1 MMLLIWSMIVAS
13 AFAAIRLDIV
23 RKAGVTKPN
32 PRRTPHR
39 ATIYASLLNNITAG
53 GYVASVTV
61 GTPPQNIDLVIETTS
76 RDTWLLDSTAD
87 LCAQSSLQSYY
98 GDGCKTPCKCSRIS
112 SASIYAD
119 TIVVASKDSSSLSTD
134 LYAGPADFSIAC
146 ADGSGA
152 SGAFITDLLTV
163 GNITLRTQMGLVYNT
178 STTTGILGLGYPAI
192 EASGPSVIYPTIL
205 DLLVSSNSIA
215 TSAYSLYLD
224 ELASSTGSLL
234 LGGIDTAKFYGNLT
248 IIPTV
253 PKSYPNGT
261 TVFTQFAVPL
271 MELSITAQ
279 DGSITH
285 LPMPAEPVT
294 LDAGTTISY
303 LPASLTTPLFAF
315 LGAIDDAPSS
325 GDVFIDCQLLHTAPN
340 ITINFHFTSSTT
352 PTIKVL
358 LRELIFDFGKPG
370 FKPPEN
376 YQLPQLPFSNPC
388 GFGIQKGVEGGYLLG
403 DTFLRSAYAVF
414 DLDANE
420 VGLAQAR
427 FGQGE
432 QGRVMEFESGERGI
446 ASVSGVPVMS
456 TDEASTVESSDVES
470 VTGCVTISGGAS
482 GSGSG
487 SGSGCATGA
496 LPPTTSKGKS
506 GAVLISRTAGWEYI
520 CASVVIVGGLILGG
534 GLVVM

>member
-1 MMLLIWSMIVAS
+1 MAMAVKRHVNVLVL
-13 AFAAIRLDIV
+13 RL
-23 RKAGVTKPN
+23 
-32 PRRTPHR
+32 
-39 ATIYASLLNNITAG
+39 
-53 GYVASVTV
+53 
-61 GTPPQNIDLVIETTS
+61 PQ
-76 RDTWLLDSTAD
+76 
-87 LCAQSSLQSYY
+87 
-98 GDGCKTPCKCSRIS
+98 K
-112 SASIYAD
+112 YAD
-119 TIVVASKDSSSLSTD
+119 TIVVASKDSSSLSND
-134 LYAGPADFSIAC
+134 LYASLADFSIAC
-146 ADGSGA
+146 ADGSKA
-152 SGAFITDLLTV
+152 SGAFITDLFTI
-163 GNITLRTQMGLVYNT
+163 GNTTLR
-178 STTTGILGLGYPAI
+178 ILGLGYPAI
-192 EASGPSVIYPTIL
+192 EASGPNLVYPTIL

-215 TSAYSLYLD
+215 SSAYSLYLD

-234 LGGIDTAKFYGNLT
+234 LGGIDTAKFYGNPT

-261 TVFTQFAVPL
+261 AVFTQFAVPL

-285 LPMPAEPVT
+285 LPMSAEPVT

-303 LPASLTTPLFAF
+303 LPASITTPLFAF
-315 LGAIDDAPSS
+315 LGAIDDTRSS

-340 ITINFHFTSSTT
+340 ITINFHFTSSST

-376 YQLPQLPFSNPC
+376 YQMPQLPFSNPC

-403 DTFLRSAYAVF
+403 DTFLRSTYAVF

-432 QGRVMEFESGERGI
+432 QGRVREFKSGGEGI
-446 ASVSGVPVMS
+446 ASVSGVPVAR
-456 TDEASTVESSDVES
+456 TDEGSTVMGGEAQS

-487 SGSGCATGA
+487 SGCATGA
-496 LPPTTSKGKS
+496 LSPATSKGKS
-506 GAVLISRTAGWEYI
+506 GAVLISRRSNWEYV
-520 CASVVIVGGLILGG
+520 CPSVVIMAGMMLGG

>member
-1 MMLLIWSMIVAS
+1 MLLIWSMIFAS

-32 PRRTPHR
+32 SRRIPPR

-61 GTPPQNIDLVIETTS
+61 GTPPQNIDLVIQTTS
-76 RDTWLLDSTAD
+76 SDTWLLDSTAD
-87 LCAQSSLQSYY
+87 LCTQSSLQTHY
-98 GDGCKTPCKCSRIS
+98 GDGCKTPS
-112 SASIYAD
+112 
-119 TIVVASKDSSSLSTD
+119 SSSLSND

-146 ADGSGA
+146 ADGSKA
-152 SGAFITDLLTV
+152 SGAFITDLFTID
-163 GNITLRTQMGLVYNT
+163 NTTLRTQMGLAYNT
-178 STTTGILGLGYPAI
+178 STPTGILGLGYPAI
-192 EASGPSVIYPTIL
+192 EASGPNLVYPTIL

-215 TSAYSLYLD
+215 SSAYSLYLD

-234 LGGIDTAKFYGNLT
+234 LGGIDTAKFHGNLT

-261 TVFTQFAVPL
+261 AVFTQFAVPL

-315 LGAIDDAPSS
+315 LGAIDDTPSS

-340 ITINFHFTSSTT
+340 ITINFHFTSSST

-427 FGQGE
+427 FGPGE
-432 QGRVMEFESGERGI
+432 QGRVMEFESGGEGI
-446 ASVSGVPVMS
+446 ASVSGIPV
-456 TDEASTVESSDVES
+456 ASTEEGSAVVSSDAES
-470 VTGCVTISGGAS
+470 VTGCVSGA
-482 GSGSG
+482 SGSG

-496 LPPTTSKGKS
+496 LPPVTSKGKS
-506 GAVLISRTAGWEYI
+506 GAVLISRTSGWEYV
-520 CASVVIVGGLILGG
+520 CASVVIIVGMMLGG